1 MKKLAK
7 FFSILFFVA
16 TISFVFLTTMPM
28 VASGMTEQEMVNR
41 DTELVTVP
49 EVTIGSFPVAVH
61 SVYGN
66 IITWESSD
74 ENVVFM
80 DGWFVVKRQKDAD
93 INATITVTVTRPNNP
108 EIQATREFNLLVPK
122 GVTVRAEYTITYHNV
137 ENTEG
142 YKTSYLLGDE
152 TYVLPVP
159 TKENYLFEGWFTDAG
174 FNNRIERIVV
184 GSKQNFDLYAK
195 WRVANAPYTVSHQLE
210 NLDETFTEEL
220 SEPFEGLIGSVV
232 SAEPMEFEGFEYSET
247 ISSPSGTVLEDG
259 NLILVLKYTRKS
271 YILTI
276 NDGLSTTSVT
286 KKYGESLNLPVQYR
300 DGYQFDG
307 WDTEYS
313 TMPSRDLTVNAKWTA
328 LEVDYKVEFYF
339 ENLSGDYVLNDD
351 ETLELKAKT
360 DSTVSVPEVAFAGF
374 TLNDSHPD
382 KVMSGEVL
390 GDGSLV
396 LKAYYSRNSYTLTI
410 VYDNGEENYVQVLKY
425 GETIDVET
433 PEKEGFTFAGW
444 EPELPETMP
453 ANDLTVKAK
462 WSALPVY
469 QVSFDST
476 GGSSVQTQN
485 VIEGQKATRPADP
498 TKQGYEFAGWF
509 LDLSDVVPYDFDAGV
524 YGPITLYA
532 KWTEGTSSYKVEHYL
547 QDLEG
552 NYTILHDTEELEG
565 TTNSLAEAVGLTLT
579 GFEYNSELST
589 ASGIIEADGSLVL
602 KLYYTRNTYTIT
614 IDLNDGST
622 PYSVYRK
629 YEEAVDIDD
638 PTRTGYDFDEWEIVL
653 PEEMTVLPETM
664 PAENISL
671 KALWNPAE
679 VFYTV
684 KHYKQNL
691 DGSYSQADF
700 SEELKAL
707 TGSMVFATPNE
718 YTGFTFDGDNS
729 ITEGTVKAD
738 GTLEL
743 VLYYT
748 RNQYTLTIKSENSDD
763 LEATYLYE
771 QPIEY
776 PVLSRPGYEIVGWN
790 T

>member
-210 NLDETFTEEL
+210 NLDETFKEVS

-498 TKQGYEFAGWF
+498 TKQGYKFAGWF

-532 KWTEGTSSYKVEHYL
+532 KWTEGTSSYKVERYL

-552 NYTILHDTEELEG
+552 NYTILHYTEELEG

-638 PTRTGYDFDEWEIVL
+638 PTRKGYDFDEWEIVL

-664 PAENISL
+664 PAEKISL

-763 LEATYLYE
+763 LEET
-771 QPIEY
+771 
-776 PVLSRPGYEIVGWN
+776 
-790 T
+790 